1 MKHPARSYILLPGM
15 ICLAVSACALVRP
28 HGPSETIFVQ
38 ARQNGALVRGARCQ
52 LINERGRWGVPGS
65 PGSVTIER
73 GTGNLVA
80 VCEQKGQAP
89 GFLTVKT
96 GRPPLPTP
104 GPYSPLPPPPAAY
117 ALYPSQL
124 TVDLGENRS
133 IPATAP

>member
-1 MKHPARSYILLPGM
+1 MNYPARSPMLLASM
-15 ICLAVSACALVRP
+15 VCLAVSACALVKP
-28 HGPSETIFVQ
+28 HGPSETLFVQ
-38 ARQNGALVRGARCQ
+38 ARQNGTLVSGARCQ
-52 LINERGRWGVPGS
+52 LINERGRWNVPGS

-80 VCEQKGQAP
+80 VCEKAGLAP

-104 GPYSPLPPPPAAY
+104 GPYSPPPPPPATY
-117 ALYPSQL
+117 ALYPSHL

-133 IPATAP
+133 VPATTP